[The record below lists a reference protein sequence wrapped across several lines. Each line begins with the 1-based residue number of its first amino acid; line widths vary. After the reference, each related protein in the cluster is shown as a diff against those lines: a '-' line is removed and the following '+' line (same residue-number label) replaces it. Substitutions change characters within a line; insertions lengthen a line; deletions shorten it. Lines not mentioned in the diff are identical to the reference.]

1 MLEELA
7 KIAAV
12 DRLVVHTA
20 RDTAETL
27 RFLTT
32 NSRRPTAVVG
42 ARSAAELR
50 QARVVRT
57 WAEFCAAVSPPEP
70 VSHAFGRMLLNVHGL
85 SAAKVA
91 HVLAR
96 YPTPRRIVEAVDA
109 HKAACATAREEGWL
123 FAEVLEPGRRLRKLS
138 ETLTAFVSDEVYAA
152 ANDEGASQAEAG
164 ATQESQA
171 YYG

>member
-1 MLEELA
+1 MLDELA

-32 NSRRPTAVVG
+32 NSRRLHAVVG

-50 QARVVRT
+50 QARVVRS

-109 HKAACATAREEGWL
+109 HRAACATAREEGWL

-152 ANDEGASQAEAG
+152 ADDGGGSQVEASQAFD
-164 ATQESQA
+164 
-171 YYG
+171 

>member
-32 NSRRPTAVVG
+32 NSRRLHAVVG
-42 ARSAAELR
+42 ARSVAELR
-50 QARVVRT
+50 QARVVRS

-70 VSHAFGRMLLNVHGL
+70 VAHAFGRMLLNVHGL

-138 ETLTAFVSDEVYAA
+138 ETLTAFVSDETYA